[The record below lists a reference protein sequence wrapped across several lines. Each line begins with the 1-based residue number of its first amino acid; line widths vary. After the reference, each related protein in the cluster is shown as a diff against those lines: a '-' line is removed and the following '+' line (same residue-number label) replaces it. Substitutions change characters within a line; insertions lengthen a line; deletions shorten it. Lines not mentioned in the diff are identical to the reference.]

1 MSKEPKAARA
11 DKAAPAKAPPEA
23 DPEILLRDPDR
34 PADRPP
40 TITVVRADGSVWIDL
55 KAERERM
62 KVLEELFNV
71 ALGRAP
77 DSTRSLIDQ
86 TTATP
91 KVTKV
96 RDAAHLMADRLAA
109 RGFEIVRRG

>member
-11 DKAAPAKAPPEA
+11 APAEEPKV
-23 DPEILLRDPDR
+23 DPAVVLGDAARSDG
-34 PADRPP
+34 RPP
-40 TITVVRADGSVWIDL
+40 VITIARADGGVWIDL
-55 KAERERM
+55 AAERERLR
-62 KVLEELFNV
+62 VLEELFNV

-77 DSTRSLIDQ
+77 DSTRSLMDQ

-96 RDAAHLMADRLAA
+96 REAAQRMAERLGA
-109 RGFEIVRRG
+109 RGFEITRRT